1 MHPQDQ
7 NNNAANPMAH
17 ARGTGPEIWAQTGGR
32 VTHVVAGMGTSGTIM
47 GVSAALKARNPA
59 VKAIGLEPPAD
70 EPTSVPGIR
79 NWPVQYRPKVRDDAL
94 LDGVMKV
101 SR

>member
-1 MHPQDQ
+1 MPQDQ
-7 NNNAANPMAH
+7 NNNVANPLAH
-17 ARGTGPEIWAQTGGR
+17 SQGTGPEIWAQTGGR

-47 GVSAALKARNPA
+47 GVSAALKARNPQ

-79 NWPVQYRPKVRDDAL
+79 NWPEQYRPKVRNEAL